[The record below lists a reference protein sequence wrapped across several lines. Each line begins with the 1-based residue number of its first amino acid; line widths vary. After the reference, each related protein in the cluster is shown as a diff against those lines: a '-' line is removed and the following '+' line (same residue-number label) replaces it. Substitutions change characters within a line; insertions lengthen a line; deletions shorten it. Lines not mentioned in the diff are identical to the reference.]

1 MDEIERPE
9 TVGEVVLPVTEAPAA
24 EPEAPRRQTPEENHR
39 YQAARLSGERTG
51 YERAMRELREQRESE
66 ELSARQDMEFLAR
79 DVAEFRERYP
89 GVDLLDLEQDEAFLR
104 FCGSRYGRE
113 PMAELFTDYLE
124 LTARQQTAAQAR
136 SDSRSRRATG
146 AGSGSGGETLTVDQ
160 QKALDEWNRAFPQ
173 MRMTAKEFLSR

>member
-9 TVGEVVLPVTEAPAA
+9 TVGEVVLPEEPAR
-24 EPEAPRRQTPEENHR
+24 EPERRQTPEENHR

-66 ELSARQDMEFLAR
+66 QEARRQEMEFIAG
-79 DVAEFRERYP
+79 DVAEFRESYP
-89 GVDLLDLEQDEAFLR
+89 GVDLEGLDGDPAFRR

-113 PMAELFTDYLE
+113 PLAELYGDYLALAGE
-124 LTARQQTAAQAR
+124 QRSAAAARA
-136 SDSRSRRATG
+136 DSRSRRETG
-146 AGSGSGGETLTVDQ
+146 AGGASGADTLSARQ
-160 QKALDEWNRAFPQ
+160 QRDLDEWNRAYPS